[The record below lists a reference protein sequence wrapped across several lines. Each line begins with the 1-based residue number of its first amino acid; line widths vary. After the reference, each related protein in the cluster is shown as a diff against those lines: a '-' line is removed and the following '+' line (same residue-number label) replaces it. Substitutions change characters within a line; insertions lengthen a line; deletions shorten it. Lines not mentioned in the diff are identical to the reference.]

1 MFHKLFTKVDVLSFI
16 FYINKK
22 RIDILKYKIN
32 LFYKNKPFSLFF
44 FSIILKGYF

>member
-1 MFHKLFTKVDVLSFI
+1 MLFTFTKVDVSIFI

-44 FSIILKGYF
+44 PIILKEYF